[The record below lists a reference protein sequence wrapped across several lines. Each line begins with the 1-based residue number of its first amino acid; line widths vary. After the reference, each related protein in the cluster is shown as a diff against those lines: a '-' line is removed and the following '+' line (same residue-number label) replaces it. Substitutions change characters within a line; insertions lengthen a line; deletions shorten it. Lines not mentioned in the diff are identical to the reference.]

1 MNKIIVSSLAGLAL
15 VSTAKA
21 AKAAPTLE
29 ALLPAETVL
38 VVGAPDY
45 ASAKKHFKASALGR
59 FWDSAE
65 FKPFRKK
72 LADGFEA
79 NLLA

>member
-1 MNKIIVSSLAGLAL
+1 MKKIIVSALAGLSL

-38 VVGAPDY
+38 VWARRITP
-45 ASAKKHFKASALGR
+45 ARKSILRLAL
-59 FWDSAE
+59 
-65 FKPFRKK
+65 
-72 LADGFEA
+72 
-79 NLLA
+79 